1 MFVCT
6 AEAITKAYGEKP
18 LLGGV
23 SLTVA
28 EGEKVGLIG
37 VNGTGKST
45 LLKILAGEESPDSGS
60 VTYASG
66 ARVGYLPQN
75 PDFLSGA
82 TILEQVLHAAGATHK
97 EFEAK
102 AILTRLGLPDF
113 DRPVSLL
120 SGGQK
125 KRVAMAAALIA
136 PCELLILDE
145 PTNHLDGRMVVW
157 LEDYLQKYK
166 GAVLMVT
173 HDRYFLDRVVGKI
186 AEIDHGGLYVYEA
199 NYSRFLELKAQ
210 REEMAQGTERKRQ
223 SLLRREAEWMARGAR
238 ARGTKSRSRIERY
251 EALRDREAPPEDD
264 TLELRSVSTR
274 LGRKTVEIHGLT
286 KGFDGPPLIRDWE
299 FLLMR
304 DARVGIIGD
313 NGAGKSTLLKLIA
326 GQLSPDSGEIIRG
339 ETVKIGCFSQE
350 CEEMNLSLRVI
361 EYIREAAEIVQTPDG
376 PVTASQM
383 LEKFL
388 FTGDMQWTPIG
399 RLSGGER
406 RRLYLLRV
414 LMDAPNVLLLDEPT
428 NDLDIQTLTILEDY
442 LSGFQ
447 GAVIVVSHDR
457 YFLDKVVDRVFVF
470 QPDGTLKLYMGGY
483 SDYLERR
490 EEDAP
495 APPPKPKKE
504 PRPSENKPKKPRFSF
519 REQREYN
526 SIDADIAV
534 LEARLRDAEAAVNAA
549 VSDYVRLPALL
560 EEKAA
565 VQAELDEK
573 MERWVYLSE
582 LAEQIAADN

>member
-82 TILEQVLHAAGATHK
+82 TILEQVLHAAGAAHK

-102 AILTRLGLPDF
+102 AILTRLGLSDF

-286 KGFDGPPLIRDWE
+286 KGFDGPPLIR
-299 FLLMR
+299 
-304 DARVGIIGD
+304 VGIIGD

-350 CEEMNLSLRVI
+350 CEEMDLSLRAI

-388 FTGDMQWTPIG
+388 FTGAMQWTPIG

-495 APPPKPKKE
+495 SPPPKPKKE

-519 REQREYN
+519 REQREYD

>member
-1 MFVCT
+1 M
-6 AEAITKAYGEKP
+6 
-18 LLGGV
+18 
-23 SLTVA
+23 
-28 EGEKVGLIG
+28 
-37 VNGTGKST
+37 
-45 LLKILAGEESPDSGS
+45 
-60 VTYASG
+60 
-66 ARVGYLPQN
+66 
-75 PDFLSGA
+75 
-82 TILEQVLHAAGATHK
+82 
-97 EFEAK
+97 
-102 AILTRLGLPDF
+102 
-113 DRPVSLL
+113 
-120 SGGQK
+120 
-125 KRVAMAAALIA
+125 
-136 PCELLILDE
+136 
-145 PTNHLDGRMVVW
+145 
-157 LEDYLQKYK
+157 
-166 GAVLMVT
+166 
-173 HDRYFLDRVVGKI
+173 
-186 AEIDHGGLYVYEA
+186 
-199 NYSRFLELKAQ
+199 
-210 REEMAQGTERKRQ
+210 
-223 SLLRREAEWMARGAR
+223 
-238 ARGTKSRSRIERY
+238 
-251 EALRDREAPPEDD
+251 
-264 TLELRSVSTR
+264 
-274 LGRKTVEIHGLT
+274 
-286 KGFDGPPLIRDWE
+286 
-299 FLLMR
+299 
-304 DARVGIIGD
+304 
-313 NGAGKSTLLKLIA
+313 
-326 GQLSPDSGEIIRG
+326 
-339 ETVKIGCFSQE
+339 KIGCFSQE
-350 CEEMNLSLRVI
+350 CEEMDLSLRAI

-495 APPPKPKKE
+495 SPPPKPKKE